1 MFWKWFK
8 DRRRRRLKEE
18 PFPEEWLAILNRNVP
33 YFRRLSV
40 DEQRELQGHIQV
52 FLAEKNFE
60 GARNL
65 VVDDEIRVTIAAQAC
80 LLLLNRETDYYP
92 KLQSIIVYP
101 YAFISRTI
109 QRNPDGTVTEGG
121 QARLGE
127 SWSRGA
133 VVLSWDDVKSGV
145 ADAFDGRNL
154 VFHEFAHQLDGES
167 GPTDGAPDL
176 SGRSRYIAWARVLGE
191 EYSTLVNDVRRHQP
205 TFLDRYGATSPA
217 EFFAVVTETF
227 FEMPLQ
233 LRSHNPELY
242 DQLRMFYKQDP
253 ALYRDPGVP

>member
-1 MFWKWFK
+1 MFWNWFK
-8 DRRRRRLKEE
+8 KRRRCRLKEE
-18 PFPEEWLAILNRNVP
+18 PFPEEWLTILKRNVP
-33 YFRRLSV
+33 YYHSLSR
-40 DEQRELQGHIQV
+40 DERRELQGHIHV

-60 GARNL
+60 GAQGL

-80 LLLLNRETDYYP
+80 MLLLNRETGYYP

-101 YAFISRTI
+101 YAFISRAM
-109 QRNPDGTVTEGG
+109 QRNPDGTVTDGG

-133 VVLSWDDVKSGV
+133 VVLSWDDVLRGV
-145 ADAFDGRNL
+145 GDAFDGRNL

-167 GPTDGAPDL
+167 GPTDGTPDL
-176 SGRSRYIAWARVLGE
+176 CGHSRYITWARVLGD
-191 EYSTLVNDVRRHQP
+191 EYGSLVNAVRRHQP

-227 FEMPLQ
+227 FEMPNQ

-253 ALYRDPGVP
+253 AVRRERDV